1 MQPNYARTSLL
12 LFGISTLLLIV
23 LTLFESALAGLPQSL
38 ERVITFLALVLPA
51 GVGAVFGWL
60 SLTRRE
66 GKNWMALSGLIFN
79 TLFAL
84 FHLAILSFAG

>member
-1 MQPNYARTSLL
+1 MQPSYARTSLL

-23 LTLFESALAGLPQSL
+23 LTFFESALAGVSQSL

-60 SLTRRE
+60 SLARRE
-66 GKNWMALSGLIFN
+66 GKNWLALSGLIFN
-79 TLFAL
+79 ALFAL
-84 FHLAILSFAG
+84 FHLAILFFAG

>member
-1 MQPNYARTSLL
+1 MQPGYTRTSLL
-12 LFGISTLLLIV
+12 LFGVSILLLIG
-23 LTLFESALAGLPQSL
+23 LTVFESALVNMSPAL

-66 GKNWMALSGLIFN
+66 GKTWLAITGLILN
-79 TLFAL
+79 AVFAL
-84 FHLAILSFAG
+84 FHLAIVLFAG

>member
-1 MQPNYARTSLL
+1 MRPGYARTSLI
-12 LFGISTLLLIV
+12 LFGVSFLLLIAFTV
-23 LTLFESALAGLPQSL
+23 FESVFVGAPQML

-60 SLTRRE
+60 SLVRRE
-66 GKNWMALSGLIFN
+66 GKNWLALSGLIFN

-84 FHLAILSFAG
+84 FHLALVLFGG

>member
-23 LTLFESALAGLPQSL
+23 LTLFESALAGVSQSL
-38 ERVITFLALVLPA
+38 ERIITFLALVLPA

-60 SLTRRE
+60 SLVRRE
-66 GKNWMALSGLIFN
+66 GKNWLALSGLIFN
-79 TLFAL
+79 ALFAL

>member
-1 MQPNYARTSLL
+1 MQPSYARISLI
-12 LFGISTLLLIV
+12 LFGISILLLIL
-23 LTLFESALAGLPQSL
+23 LTVFESALVNASQSL